1 MKQKS
6 ANDHFGNSNGTSQ
19 YYRHPLSS
27 IVYTDGVR
35 DLAET
40 CEAYWLID
48 LIVSHQA
55 AWTLPP
61 FGGIEGGLHPFQVWE
76 LRQVEGFQ
84 YEAECTDGN
93 GKHITRQRIPYT
105 DFPYQE
111 ARIWLSERVL
121 LLPCE
126 Y

>member
-6 ANDHFGNSNGTSQ
+6 ANDHFGNSNGTSR

-48 LIVSHQA
+48 LIVSHQ
-55 AWTLPP
+55 TRLPVAQ
-61 FGGIEGGLHPFQVWE
+61 HPFQVWE
-76 LRQVEGFQ
+76 LRQVKGFR
-84 YEAECTDGN
+84 YEAACTDGN

-111 ARIWLSERVL
+111 ARLWLSDGVL